1 MTEYSK
7 QLTQPR
13 LWFWGLSFF
22 YGAIC
27 LAITCS
33 WTNAQEMPHES
44 YESFA
49 IPQPTGSP
57 DGLPRV
63 RSLGKLVSIEGAVG
77 DPGMVREIEGTN
89 TESEFLTE
97 FPLGFDPESQANQFK
112 LPNLIYSWRRRSI
125 WLAVARI
132 GPLSKTRLSL
142 WFFDCHQHS
151 SFVRSQRRGFAAEIV

>member
-112 LPNLIYSWRRRSI
+112 LPNLIYFSHISFNPLKRFSCSSQSHILFRS
-125 WLAVARI
+125 
-132 GPLSKTRLSL
+132 
-142 WFFDCHQHS
+142 
-151 SFVRSQRRGFAAEIV
+151 